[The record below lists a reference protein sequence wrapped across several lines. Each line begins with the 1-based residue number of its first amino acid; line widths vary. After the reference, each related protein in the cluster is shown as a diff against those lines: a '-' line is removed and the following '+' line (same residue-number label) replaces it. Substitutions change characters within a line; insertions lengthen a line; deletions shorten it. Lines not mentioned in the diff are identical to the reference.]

1 MLLSSQ
7 HANVPLSTCCSHVI
21 HPHRA
26 SQRPHPQL
34 SASLDGSVRAFD
46 LVRYRNFRTLTAPSA
61 AQFISLAVDAAGEV
75 VAAGAQEPFSIFVW
89 SLKTGRLLDVLEGH
103 QGPVCGLAFNPALPM
118 LLSCSWDR
126 TLKTWDV
133 FGGKVSKSLV
143 HSVHV
148 FLLFLLVF
156 DLLLSFTSCLSVVS
170 PVLRLAAIVAHERG
184 RTKHM
189 FDCIHMCMEGYPCAR
204 QQ

>member
-1 MLLSSQ
+1 MFTKA
-7 HANVPLSTCCSHVI
+7 HPPST
-21 HPHRA
+21 HPA
-26 SQRPHPQL
+26 TTQL

-103 QGPVCGLAFNPALPM
+103 EGPVCGLAFNPTLPM

-126 TLKTWDV
+126 TLRTWDV
-133 FGGKVSKSLV
+133 FGGKVGLPCGFVDLYICGFSLPRLARCAA
-143 HSVHV
+143 
-148 FLLFLLVF
+148 FMCLV
-156 DLLLSFTSCLSVVS
+156 LLLLLWTVWYGLARHVATT
-170 PVLRLAAIVAHERG
+170 PPLPTRLL
-184 RTKHM
+184 
-189 FDCIHMCMEGYPCAR
+189 Y
-204 QQ
+204 